1 MVACVGVPSVSE
13 RRVASPISLRVVQ
26 MSFEKGAL
34 RELSPSTVKSGLGRL
49 WADMRG
55 AVVGETRDYT
65 SGSIARAIFLL
76 AVPMVLEMSMQSVF
90 AVVDVFFVGRLGADP
105 VAVVGMTDSL
115 LTLIFGVSMGLSMA
129 TTAMVARRIGERDP
143 AAAAETASQAIVLGV
158 LISLAAAVPAIVF
171 APELLRIM
179 GAEPHLAEIGWRFT
193 AITLGSNITVML
205 LFVINAAFRGA
216 GDAAIA
222 MRALWLANM
231 ANIVLDPIMI
241 FGWGFFPAMGLEGA
255 AVATAVGRALGV
267 LYQLRRLGIGSGG
280 LKLTRAQVR
289 LKPALMRRLLR
300 ISVAGMFQ
308 FLIGT
313 ASWLGVMRI
322 LATFGG
328 AALAGYTIAVRVIVF
343 ALLPSW
349 GMGNAAAT
357 LVGQNLGADRPD
369 RAERSVWITG
379 FTNMVFLGVV
389 GVLFMLYARPVVE
402 IFSSDGAVV
411 AMGVDCLRIVSFS
424 YVFLAFGMVTVQAF
438 NGAGDTATPTA
449 INLFCYWLVQI
460 PLAYV
465 LAIPVGLGPRGV
477 FFAIC
482 VGQAVLAVT
491 GVVCFR
497 RGSWKKRVV

>member
-1 MVACVGVPSVSE
+1 
-13 RRVASPISLRVVQ
+13 
-26 MSFEKGAL
+26 MSFEKGEL
-34 RELSPSTVKSGLGRL
+34 RQLVAPSQGSKMGRL
-49 WADMRG
+49 WADLRG
-55 AVVGETRDYT
+55 AVVGEPRDYT

-76 AVPMVLEMSMQSVF
+76 AVPMVLEMSMQAVF
-90 AVVDVFFVGRLGADP
+90 AVVDVFFVARLGADP

-115 LTLIFGVSMGLSMA
+115 LTLIFAVAMGLSMA
-129 TTAMVARRIGERDP
+129 TTAMVARRIGEKDP
-143 AAAAETASQAIVLGV
+143 AGAAETAAQAIGLGA
-158 LISLAAAVPAIVF
+158 LISLLTAVPAILF
-171 APELLRIM
+171 APALLRVM
-179 GAEPHLAEIGWRFT
+179 GAGPEIVETGWRFT

-205 LFVINAAFRGA
+205 LFLINAAFRGA

-267 LYQLRRLGIGSGG
+267 LYQLRRLGTGSGE
-280 LKLTRAQVR
+280 LKLTRSHWR
-289 LKPALMRRLLR
+289 LRPDVMKRLLR
-300 ISVAGMFQ
+300 ISVAGMVQ

-328 AALAGYTIAVRVIVF
+328 AALAGYTIAVRVIIF

-357 LVGQNLGADRPD
+357 LVGQNLGAGKPD
-369 RAERSVWITG
+369 RAERSVWITA
-379 FTNMVFLGVV
+379 FTNMVFLGAV
-389 GVLFMLYARPVVE
+389 GAFFMLFAEPVVE
-402 IFSSDGAVV
+402 IFSTEREVV
-411 AMGVDCLRIVSFS
+411 AMGVACLRIVSSS

-438 NGAGDTATPTA
+438 NGAGDTTTPTW

-460 PLAYV
+460 PLAYL
-465 LAIPVGLGPRGV
+465 LAIPFGQGPNGV

-482 VGQAVLAVT
+482 VGQGLLAVA
-491 GVVCFR
+491 GILCFR
-497 RGSWKKRVV
+497 RGTWKHRVV